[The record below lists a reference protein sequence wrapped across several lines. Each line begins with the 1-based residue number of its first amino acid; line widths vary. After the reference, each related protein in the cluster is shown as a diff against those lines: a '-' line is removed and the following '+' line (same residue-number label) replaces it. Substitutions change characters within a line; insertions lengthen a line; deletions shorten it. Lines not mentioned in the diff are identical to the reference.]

1 MTDAFMYD
9 EVCVTYAIRIR
20 IVGRFRFD
28 SQKDMKIHVRIHIAN
43 VNSRISNTMRT
54 SRLSRVDAI
63 DVVQRTNSASR
74 SSPP

>member
-1 MTDAFMYD
+1 MSVDSANDYGRIR
-9 EVCVTYAIRIR
+9 IRIR

-28 SQKDMKIHVRIHIAN
+28 SQKGIKIHVRIHISN

-74 SSPP
+74 SPPP